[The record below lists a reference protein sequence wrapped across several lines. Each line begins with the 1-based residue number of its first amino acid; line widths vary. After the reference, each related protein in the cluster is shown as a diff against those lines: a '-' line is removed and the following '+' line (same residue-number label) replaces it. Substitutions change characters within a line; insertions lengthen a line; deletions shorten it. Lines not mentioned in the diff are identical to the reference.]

1 MTKLES
7 FSDLELQQLLINDD
21 YRAFTILYGRYSA
34 SIHQFLLKILKSAEL
49 TEDIVQEVFIKIW
62 VNRKL
67 LAQIKT
73 FRAYLFISARNRALD
88 SLKAAFRSDVA
99 MSEVIHHFVAHRSTT
114 EDDLLTREYLNFL
127 NSILNS
133 LPERSREIFSLC
145 KEQGKSYEEVAGIL
159 GISRN
164 AVKNH
169 MVYSM
174 KILRS
179 SVEKELGISLSILF
193 AIIFKA

>member
-7 FSDLELQQLLINDD
+7 FSDLELQQLLIYDD
-21 YRAFTILYGRYSA
+21 YRAFTVLYGRYSA
-34 SIHQFLLKILKSAEL
+34 SIHHFLLKILKSAEL

-67 LAQIKT
+67 LAEVKT
-73 FRAYLFISARNRALD
+73 FRAYLFIAARNRALD
-88 SLKAAFRSDVA
+88 SLKAAFRSELA
-99 MSEVIHHFVAHRSTT
+99 MSEIIRSFEVQRSTT
-114 EDDLLTREYLNFL
+114 EEDLLSREYLNFL
-127 NSILNS
+127 NGVLNS
-133 LPERSREIFSLC
+133 LPSRSREIFSLC

-174 KILRS
+174 KVLRNS
-179 SVEKELGISLSILF
+179 AEKELGISLSILLV
-193 AIIFKA
+193 IIFKA

>member
-7 FSDLELQQLLINDD
+7 FSDLELQQLLIYDD
-21 YRAFTILYGRYSA
+21 YRAFTVLYGRYSA
-34 SIHQFLLKILKSAEL
+34 SIHHFLLKILKSAEL

-67 LAQIKT
+67 LAEVKT
-73 FRAYLFISARNRALD
+73 FRAYLFIAARNRALD
-88 SLKAAFRSDVA
+88 SLKAAFRSELA
-99 MSEVIHHFVAHRSTT
+99 MSEIIRSFEVQRSTT
-114 EDDLLTREYLNFL
+114 EEDLLSREYLNFL
-127 NSILNS
+127 NGVLNS
-133 LPERSREIFSLC
+133 LPSRSREIFSLC

-174 KILRS
+174 KVLRNS
-179 SVEKELGISLSILF
+179 AEKELGISLSILL

>member
-1 MTKLES
+1 MSELELL
-7 FSDLELQQLLINDD
+7 SDLELQQLLINDD

-34 SIHQFLLKILKSAEL
+34 AVKSFLLKLLKSAAL
-49 TEDIVQEVFIKIW
+49 SEDIAQEVFIKIW
-62 VNRKL
+62 ANRKRL
-67 LAQIKT
+67 SEIKT
-73 FRAYLFISARNRALD
+73 FRAYLFIAARNRALD

-99 MSEVIHHFVAHRSTT
+99 MSEIVSNFVSHRSTT
-114 EDDLLTREYLNFL
+114 EEDLLSKEYLNFL
-127 NSILNS
+127 NSVLNS

-145 KEQGKSYEEVAGIL
+145 REQGKSYEEVASIL

-174 KILRS
+174 KVLRH
-179 SVEKELGISLSILF
+179 SVEKELGISLSVLL
-193 AIIFKA
+193 AIIFRT